1 MEKDNL
7 ITELNSSENIS
18 INGGWIGFVAGFV
31 LWNVVLKQLGTVR
44 ASNYIYLN
52 PLVTMIASFL
62 ILDEKITLVAVLR
75 R

>member
-31 LWNVVLKQLGTVR
+31 LSRFLGEVLFNP
-44 ASNYIYLN
+44 SESIEIYKEAYRN
-52 PLVTMIASFL
+52 A
-62 ILDEKITLVAVLR
+62 
-75 R
+75 

>member
-31 LWNVVLKQLGTVR
+31 LSTFLGEVLFNPSESIKFIKKR
-44 ASNYIYLN
+44 IEMHNNLN
-52 PLVTMIASFL
+52 
-62 ILDEKITLVAVLR
+62 
-75 R
+75 

>member
-31 LWNVVLKQLGTVR
+31 LSTFLGEVLFN
-44 ASNYIYLN
+44 ASESIEIYIEAYRN
-52 PLVTMIASFL
+52 A
-62 ILDEKITLVAVLR
+62 
-75 R
+75 